1 MKRST
6 ILEHKGIRVVLA
18 VAFWAAVWQ
27 FCALCVGKQLLIP
40 TPLQSLQALAV
51 TAVQKEFWMIV
62 LDSLLRIFG
71 GFAGGCILGTLFA
84 VLTTRYALCDVLLTP
99 AIRLIRAVPV
109 ASFIMLAMLWI
120 HSDLLPAVIAML
132 LVLPVVW
139 ANVAAG
145 ISQMD
150 PQLLEMARSY
160 GFGMGKR
167 LRLLYIP
174 SILPYFSSGAVTAL
188 GLACKSAVTAE
199 VLCKPK
205 WAIGTKI
212 YYSKLYLETETLFA
226 WTLMI
231 VLLSLL
237 AERGLAALLKRLPGG
252 AGAYD

>member
-6 ILEHKGIRVVLA
+6 ILEHKGIRIVLA
-18 VAFWAAVWQ
+18 VAFWVAVWQ
-27 FCALCVGKQLLIP
+27 FCALCVGKRLLIP

-51 TAVQKEFWMIV
+51 AAVQGEFWIIV
-62 LDSLLRIFG
+62 LESLLRIFG
-71 GFAGGCILGTLFA
+71 GFTGGCVLGTLLA
-84 VLTTRYALCDVLLTP
+84 VLTTRYALCNILLTP

-109 ASFIMLAMLWI
+109 ASFIILAMLWI

-132 LVLPVVW
+132 IVLPVVW
-139 ANVAAG
+139 ANVTTG

-150 PQLLEMARSY
+150 PQLLEMAQSY
-160 GFGMGKR
+160 GFNTGKR

-174 SILPYFSSGAVTAL
+174 SILPYFISGAVTAL

-199 VLCKPK
+199 VLCKPN
-205 WAIGTKI
+205 WAIGTEI

-226 WTLMI
+226 WTVVV

-237 AERGLAALLKRLPGG
+237 VERGLAALLKRLPGG
-252 AGAYD
+252 TSTHD